1 VSAIPLERGACIA
14 EALPRPRGLDVG
26 RAPAPLIGLLPVEVV
41 PESVRPALEAYA
53 VDLGEASSSRD
64 HLKSAVD
71 QVGHGWE
78 LAIASR
84 AVAARAELVDACRQA
99 TALHDEMVTL
109 QAAAQWLRRFPWR
122 SSWELEP
129 WSTSMSG

>member
-1 VSAIPLERGACIA
+1 MSAIPLERGACIA
-14 EALPRPRGLDVG
+14 EALPRPRGLAVG

-84 AVAARAELVDACRQA
+84 AARSTIAALRMRPPLASA
-99 TALHDEMVTL
+99 TVPPRLP
-109 QAAAQWLRRFPWR
+109 RK
-122 SSWELEP
+122 S
-129 WSTSMSG
+129 